1 MRLLFLAFLLAINY
15 AQTESK
21 VGFGGSSGWTVFNPG
36 AFLERIG
43 EMFEPRED
51 NGGCHA
57 NMIPYDGYCY
67 GTMDYLTE
75 SASQNTKGKDQSGRF
90 MSVPTDCEVAP
101 PDSAVVQNVVMMSP
115 FATNLVVFK
124 DGAGFGTSMSAHPFL
139 VGFGPG
145 LRYQGSALPSLISE
159 KGTGSGTQYAT
170 AIGHAKVFLRCTSP
184 EAVVDS
190 LDIPHFPTREEENKP
205 LMVYCGVNKCE
216 YYNSCYTA
224 IKELEEDKDWNDL
237 KECPS
242 GYSMMGSRSEEKSYC
257 RDPGTVQFFELTL
270 VPDWLVVDQWLR
282 VCMRS
287 SAESKVGGSDCNS
300 PPKSKCELCEGYMAC
315 DGKEYVITS
324 YQLVD
329 DAKPHP
335 LFGCTYPKTY
345 TYVDLCPEDGAAS
358 SEVAVSQVNAPSKT
372 LDKPKKTVN
381 YGPEYAG
388 CFEYVKSDT
397 LLIGEDTPLNCLK
410 KCSDGGSAYFGLVS
424 NTCFCVKEKID
435 ESTIKSSDGC
445 TTSADGLPIGGGN
458 AISVYTTA
466 QTYDS
471 ITCDE
476 LCASGEAGS
485 LCTCDTQPPAK
496 SATTGPEAL
505 SILEQNESVI
515 KVFAFIGCVSLVYYG
530 LKCSCMKAKQYYEEV
545 EGHEEI

>member
-1 MRLLFLAFLLAINY
+1 MRLFIAIACLAIISN

-159 KGTGSGTQYAT
+159 KVTGSGTQYAT
-170 AIGHAKVFLRCTSP
+170 AIGHAKVFLRCNSP
-184 EAVVDS
+184 KAVVDS
-190 LDIPHFPTREEENKP
+190 HDIPHFPTREEENKP

-287 SAESKVGGSDCNS
+287 SAE
-300 PPKSKCELCEGYMAC
+300 
-315 DGKEYVITS
+315 
-324 YQLVD
+324 
-329 DAKPHP
+329 
-335 LFGCTYPKTY
+335 
-345 TYVDLCPEDGAAS
+345 
-358 SEVAVSQVNAPSKT
+358 VAVSQDNAPSKT

-445 TTSADGLPIGGGN
+445 TTSADGLPIGDGN

>member
-1 MRLLFLAFLLAINY
+1 MFGILLILVASAIVAPMRKQNRILEEQNAQLLTEIEEAVGRLPRLAHTEKIKSEITVGKLPECGCTSYQTGAEDGTEMCQFGEHNCALRSNFGDDGCSSNAIHCVLSIADAALAKENQALLQQNAKLMEKIE
-15 AQTESK
+15 AA
-21 VGFGGSSGWTVFNPG
+21 VGEKRVGNECYNSCRMTGSYDECN
-36 AFLERIG
+36 
-43 EMFEPRED
+43 RE
-51 NGGCHA
+51 
-57 NMIPYDGYCY
+57 CY
-67 GTMDYLTE
+67 GTDAALAKEHQALLQQNAKLMEKIEAAVGDAALATE
-75 SASQNTKGKDQSGRF
+75 NQALLQQNAKLMEKI
-90 MSVPTDCEVAP
+90 EA
-101 PDSAVVQNVVMMSP
+101 AVSD
-115 FATNLVVFK
+115 A
-124 DGAGFGTSMSAHPFL
+124 
-139 VGFGPG
+139 
-145 LRYQGSALPSLISE
+145 ALPKDNQALIQQNAKLME
-159 KGTGSGTQYAT
+159 K
-170 AIGHAKVFLRCTSP
+170 I
-184 EAVVDS
+184 EAAV
-190 LDIPHFPTREEENKP
+190 
-205 LMVYCGVNKCE
+205 G
-216 YYNSCYTA
+216 
-224 IKELEEDKDWNDL
+224 
-237 KECPS
+237 
-242 GYSMMGSRSEEKSYC
+242 
-257 RDPGTVQFFELTL
+257 
-270 VPDWLVVDQWLR
+270 
-282 VCMRS
+282 
-287 SAESKVGGSDCNS
+287 ESKVGGSDCNS